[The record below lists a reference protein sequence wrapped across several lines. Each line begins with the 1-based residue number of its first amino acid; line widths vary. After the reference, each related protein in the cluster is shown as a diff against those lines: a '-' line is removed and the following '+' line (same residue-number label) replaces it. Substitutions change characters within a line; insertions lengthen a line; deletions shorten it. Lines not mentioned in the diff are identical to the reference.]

1 MPVFLKLLHKVS
13 NYKRHKKCM
22 NVFISL
28 GLFDLFQLVAVANR
42 VGLKRYFPGRHLNWG
57 LGDISTQRKSKNG
70 GTLTWLQQI
79 SKVGGAQWCRTKSR
93 SNKIYHWRFIH
104 RLKRLCGTFQK
115 QLTKKYGTGIFWNP
129 GKIWH
134 FWCFLAFFGVF
145 GCHFHSA
152 VLFPRVFGTAYDIYP
167 PQTSA

>member
-1 MPVFLKLLHKVS
+1 MGWVGYTTSLTKIYVS
-13 NYKRHKKCM
+13 QNSTLAS
-22 NVFISL
+22 FSP
-28 GLFDLFQLVAVANR
+28 D
-42 VGLKRYFPGRHLNWG
+42 PG
-57 LGDISTQRKSKNG
+57 SSPEMKYSG
-70 GTLTWLQQI
+70 GTRAQSDLLV
-79 SKVGGAQWCRTKSR
+79 SDFEDLDFKAAAQWCRTKPR
-93 SNKIYHWRFIH
+93 SKKTYHWRFIH
-104 RLKRLCGTFQK
+104 HLKRLCGTFRK

>member
-1 MPVFLKLLHKVS
+1 MWCFPFNSDAAHLVTVLYGICFSFFICQGVFPSVK
-13 NYKRHKKCM
+13 
-22 NVFISL
+22 
-28 GLFDLFQLVAVANR
+28 
-42 VGLKRYFPGRHLNWG
+42 
-57 LGDISTQRKSKNG
+57 KSKEK
-70 GTLTWLQQI
+70 I
-79 SKVGGAQWCRTKSR
+79 PQWCRTKSR
-93 SNKIYHWRFIH
+93 SKKTYHWRFIH
-104 RLKRLCGTFQK
+104 HLKRLCGTFRK